1 MISYTL
7 QTIERK
13 VRPIMN
19 LDQHPCFNIKAHKTY
34 GRVHLP
40 VAPRCNIQCKFCN
53 RKFDCVN
60 ESRPGVT
67 SAILTPPQ
75 AMVYLKEVMAQKPN
89 IKVVGIA
96 GPGDPFANAKET
108 IETFELVR
116 KAYPEML
123 LCVASNGLNI
133 LDYLD
138 DLARLK
144 VSHVTITVNAVDPE
158 IGAKIYSWMR
168 IGKKVVRPEDGAEI
182 LLKRQLAV
190 IAGLKERGIL
200 TKVNSILLPGIN
212 DNHIEK
218 VARVMG
224 ELEVDIF
231 NCMPYYPNAGSA
243 LEHLAEPGS
252 DQMDKIRK
260 KAGKYV
266 KQMRHCTRCRAD
278 AVGLLGETPS
288 PGLMQH
294 LSSCKNIVSLHSID
308 KSETKARP
316 YVAVASHEGMLVNQ
330 HLGEA
335 YRLLIFE
342 KSGDGVK
349 LVEERATPE
358 PGGRDNRWRSLSRTV
373 SDCRALLVSG
383 IGANPKKILNDNG
396 IDVLI
401 VEGMIAEAVKAVF
414 NGESLRHLAV
424 RKIKACGVG
433 CGGNAMGCG

>member
-1 MISYTL
+1 
-7 QTIERK
+7 
-13 VRPIMN
+13 MN

-116 KAYPEML
+116 KAYSEML

>member
-1 MISYTL
+1 
-7 QTIERK
+7 
-13 VRPIMN
+13 MN
-19 LDQHPCFNIKAHKTY
+19 LDQHPCFNIKSHQTY

-75 AMVYLKEVMAQKPN
+75 AMVYLKEVLAQMPN

-96 GPGDPFANAKET
+96 GPGDPFANADET
-108 IETFELVR
+108 LETFERVR
-116 KAYPEML
+116 KAYPKML
-123 LCVASNGLNI
+123 LCVASNGLNV
-133 LDYLD
+133 LNYLD

-144 VSHVTITVNAVDPE
+144 VSHVTITVNAVDPI

-168 IGKKVVRPEDGAEI
+168 IGKRVVRSTDGAEI

-200 TKVNSILLPGIN
+200 TKINSILLPGLN
-212 DNHIEK
+212 DEHIEK
-218 VARVMG
+218 VARAMG

-243 LEHLAEPGS
+243 LEHLAEPTA
-252 DQMDKIRK
+252 DQMDKIRQ

-278 AVGLLGETPS
+278 AVGLLSETPS
-288 PGLMQH
+288 PKLMQH
-294 LSSCKNIVSLHSID
+294 LSACRNIVSLQSID
-308 KSETKARP
+308 KSDSKEKP

-335 YRLLIFE
+335 YRLMIF
-342 KSGDGVK
+342 KKNKDGVK

-358 PGGRDNRWRSLSRTV
+358 PGGGDKRWRNLSKIV

-383 IGANPKKILNDNG
+383 IGENPKKILNDNG
-396 IDVLI
+396 IDVLE
-401 VEGMIAEAVKAVF
+401 VEGMIAEAVTAVF
-414 NGESLRHLAV
+414 NDESLRHLAV